1 MYPFLLFLLNTK
13 RSLMSPGVSST
24 IPNRFLFALL
34 FARFRVGT
42 RYNGN

>member
-13 RSLMSPGVSST
+13 RSSMAPNVAST

-34 FARFRVGT
+34 FAPFRAGT
-42 RYNGN
+42 RYNGS